1 MILLGTF
8 AALSVLLAALGLYG
22 VVAYSVAERSREIG
36 VRIALGA
43 TPGTIVGQ
51 VLRESLRLSIVSIA
65 IGLAAAFFLTRLVAT
80 LLFGIT
86 ATDAVSYASVSLFL
100 VGLTLLAS
108 YFPARRAARLDPLRA
123 LRES

>member
-1 MILLGTF
+1 
-8 AALSVLLAALGLYG
+8 
-22 VVAYSVAERSREIG
+22 
-36 VRIALGA
+36 
-43 TPGTIVGQ
+43 